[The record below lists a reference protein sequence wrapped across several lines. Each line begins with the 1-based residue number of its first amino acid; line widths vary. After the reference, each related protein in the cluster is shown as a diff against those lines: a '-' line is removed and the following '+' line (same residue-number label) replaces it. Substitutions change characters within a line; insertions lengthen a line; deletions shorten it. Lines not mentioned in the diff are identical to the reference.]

1 MTTKDLSRELCEI
14 CGIKPIN
21 KTIISCGCEDRTRH
35 FRTYNPKRCQ
45 GCNTSIKARTYKEI
59 HKVVFPDFTQPE
71 NFVKLLEL
79 RFTTK
84 RGDIFTVVE
93 ALQNGRCF
101 TFADRKSFLE
111 QLLDYIF
118 TCENFGEYIKQAIKS
133 EVWKYD

>member
-1 MTTKDLSRELCEI
+1 MTTKNLSRELCEI
-14 CGIKPIN
+14 CGIKPMYRLKGIN
-21 KTIISCGCEDRTRH
+21 ALYNEYNYDEFCEMRLNKGLLIPTG
-35 FRTYNPKRCQ
+35 T
-45 GCNTSIKARTYKEI
+45 KA
-59 HKVVFPDFTQPE
+59 VFPDFTQPE

-84 RGDIFTVVE
+84 RGDIFTVAE

-133 EVWKYD
+133 EVWKYE